1 MLEKIVAPFDRE
13 ELGNDDLGYLAV
25 LIEDATRPVIL
36 VIGRAKLMVSGI
48 GVGVAAV
55 PLHDLKMFVKMQS

>member
-1 MLEKIVAPFDRE
+1 LIGE
-13 ELGNDDLGYLAV
+13 ELGNDDLGSLAV

-55 PLHDLKMFVKMQS
+55 PLRDLKMFVKMQSQFYLI

>member
-13 ELGNDDLGYLAV
+13 ELVNDDLGSLAV

-55 PLHDLKMFVKMQS
+55 PLHDLKIFLKMQS